1 MKTIKTI
8 SIILAILLIGVWYS
22 HYEHN
27 YTRKAIV
34 VDISNTDIT
43 AKDNSGHYWTF
54 KGYDYS
60 IGDNIVLQMYDNN
73 TPNNVYDDIIKEV
86 K

>member
-1 MKTIKTI
+1 MKTIKI
-8 SIILAILLIGVWYS
+8 MSIMLTILLIGVWYS

-34 VDISNTDIT
+34 VDVDNTDIT
-43 AKDNSGHYWTF
+43 VKDNSGHYWTF
-54 KGYDYS
+54 KGNNYS
-60 IGDNIVLQMYDNN
+60 IDDNIVLKMYDNK
-73 TPNNVYDDIIKEV
+73 TPNNIYDDIIREV